1 MERQRFDSR
10 DHSRTDGG
18 FSLLELTIASMMVLM
33 LAWLVTTL
41 SLDGMRAQKYTERT
55 ARVTEIAQDVLDE
68 IQRGLG
74 SAVGMFGAGAIGQG
88 YVDALD
94 MSSMPRPLL
103 SSRIPTFDVSGR
115 IERDPSNAIRT
126 GNELFYAR
134 YAWTDEF
141 QTSSGAIYR
150 TDVYRFERFY
160 LTPVRGGP
168 AQSRPDGLNL
178 CHWVSESLAD
188 GNQLDRI
195 SLASVRTESCAHLVN
210 RTPDRTGV
218 VRDAVKL
225 LWIGAM
231 AINAPGTLR
240 EIDVDG
246 DLSLTPLPSRG
257 GLTWRILPEI
267 RLCDPDI
274 LIYRHHSV
282 ATNFA
287 QTNTGVSRFSP
298 QLTANEGFPHGFEIQ
313 VIGPP
318 SARQVLVHLT
328 LVSTNGD
335 GRRAFADMQTVVDV
349 RDP

>member
-1 MERQRFDSR
+1 MNTQLSRERDRAR
-10 DHSRTDGG
+10 LEGG

-41 SLDGMRAQKYTERT
+41 SLDGMRAQKFTERT
-55 ARVTEIAQDVLDE
+55 ARVTEITQDVLDD

-74 SAVGMFGAGAIGQG
+74 SAVGLFGGGAIGQG
-88 YVDALD
+88 YLDALV
-94 MSSMPRPLL
+94 MTGMPRPIL
-103 SSRIPTFDVSGR
+103 SSRIPTVDVGGR
-115 IERDPSNAIRT
+115 IERDGGTTTRT

-141 QTSSGAIYR
+141 QTTSGLVYR
-150 TDVYRFERFY
+150 TDIYRIERFY

-168 AQSRPDGLNL
+168 NQSRPDGLNL
-178 CHWVSESLAD
+178 CHWVSEALAD

-195 SLASVRTESCAHLVN
+195 SSAADRTEICAHLVN
-210 RTPDRTGV
+210 RTADRTGV

-225 LWIGAM
+225 VWLGHV
-231 AINAPGTLR
+231 AINAVGTLR

-257 GLTWRILPEI
+257 GTAWSVLPEI

-282 ATNFA
+282 ATNFSLSSA
-287 QTNTGVSRFSP
+287 GVSRFVTQSSS
-298 QLTANEGFPHGFEIQ
+298 NEGFPHGFEVQI
-313 VIGPP
+313 IGPP

-328 LVSTNGD
+328 LVSTNQD
-335 GRRAFADMQTVVDV
+335 GRRAYADMQTIVDV